1 MFLTLLTGF
10 ILSACSCDDIVMD
23 NVQEQ
28 KDVQRTQYIQT
39 SYEKAYA
46 KMLALYPS
54 TFATG
59 KRMSAGMPIVDN
71 SYPLWYSD
79 TALVTPDPNPNGPDQ
94 PGGGDGPTAANDSI
108 YAYVF
113 DFANEQGSMVVSVD
127 ENLPDLLVY
136 TKGRNFLKNPFVRF
150 NYTSENEVWETIFEE
165 FQRLFEKKEDLIRS
179 QLANF
184 AASMIY
190 EAEIAKADI
199 EKIYEAEQGDGTWS
213 GLNFKE
219 IEVIRDWY
227 TSEPGQYV
235 PDGMIPIHWFNKP
248 PFTSKIEQIYGSN
261 AQCWDIIP
269 TISMYLATLRG
280 EVQAEDGW
288 IMDRDLVLDP
298 NAQADSAQI
307 IDNISRLYYELGRP
321 ENLAVNYF
329 QNQTMEVR
337 NRVSGLLEKYKVSN
351 VGVYESEHPL
361 WAIWDE
367 IDNGRPAICFVRGL
381 TQSKNDQEVLS
392 FLIDDYEVR
401 DQSLLNTIITRI

>member
-10 ILSACSCDDIVMD
+10 ILSACSYDDIVMD

-165 FQRLFEKKEDLIRS
+165 FQRLFEKKEDLG
-179 QLANF
+179 
-184 AASMIY
+184 AA
-190 EAEIAKADI
+190 A
-199 EKIYEAEQGDGTWS
+199 
-213 GLNFKE
+213 
-219 IEVIRDWY
+219 
-227 TSEPGQYV
+227 
-235 PDGMIPIHWFNKP
+235 
-248 PFTSKIEQIYGSN
+248 
-261 AQCWDIIP
+261 
-269 TISMYLATLRG
+269 
-280 EVQAEDGW
+280 
-288 IMDRDLVLDP
+288 
-298 NAQADSAQI
+298 
-307 IDNISRLYYELGRP
+307 
-321 ENLAVNYF
+321 
-329 QNQTMEVR
+329 
-337 NRVSGLLEKYKVSN
+337 
-351 VGVYESEHPL
+351 
-361 WAIWDE
+361 
-367 IDNGRPAICFVRGL
+367 
-381 TQSKNDQEVLS
+381 
-392 FLIDDYEVR
+392 
-401 DQSLLNTIITRI
+401 